1 MKKYKHIVLLLC
13 LLAFIFLTIIIFN
26 KEQLTIDIIGNNL
39 ISNIVNNN
47 VTEIMKI
54 ITWFG
59 SSYCIIIISIILFI
73 TIKNKKIPIS
83 IVLNII
89 IIVLLNQ
96 VLKFIFHRDRPL
108 DNIIIEQG
116 YSFPSGH
123 AMVSVSLY
131 GYLIYLIYKYVNKK
145 IVKILLTIPLV
156 LLILLVSISRIYLKV
171 HYTTDVLA
179 GILLSIIYLII
190 FIHLTNKTLDRSF
203 NMKLVNS
210 FKYAFTGIFSAFK
223 TERNMKIHVSI
234 MLLVIL
240 LGIILKISLLEWLI
254 CIIWFS
260 LVISGELFNTSIETI
275 VDMVSPNKNE
285 NAKKAKD
292 ISAGAVLISALG
304 SIVTGLIIFIPKII
318 DILF

>member
-1 MKKYKHIVLLLC
+1 MKKYKHVVLLLC

-26 KEQLTIDIIGNNL
+26 KEQLTIDIIGNKL

-83 IVLNII
+83 IVFNII

-260 LVISGELFNTSIETI
+260 LVISGELFNTAIETI